1 MFSSSNNNLK
11 TNNIIIMKFTID
23 RDALMKPLQQVAGVV
38 ERRQTLPVLTNILL
52 TISKNKLSM
61 IGTDLEVEM
70 QTHAPLVDA
79 KEGEITVPARKFLD
93 ICRALPDQS
102 EIQFSLTDSKAVIRS
117 SKSRFVLS
125 TLPATDFPN
134 IEINDSLLVFS
145 ISQATLKNA
154 IERSYFAMA
163 QQDVRYYLNGML
175 FEINANHLTL
185 VATDGHRLAVF
196 NTKGTIETEKNQQ
209 VIVPRKG
216 VIELMKLLS
225 DDDQA
230 IEIQL
235 GNNYIRFSTADTVF
249 TSKLIDG
256 RFPDYHNVVPKN
268 TNKLAVCEREILRQA
283 LSRVSILS
291 NEKYRGVRM
300 TFSRGLLRILT
311 QNPEQEEAEEEIAV
325 DYKGEDLEIG
335 FNVNYLV
342 DAISAGSSSQIQL
355 SLSDANSCC
364 LIEGID
370 EQDCQYVVM
379 PMRL

>member
-1 MFSSSNNNLK
+1 
-11 TNNIIIMKFTID
+11 
-23 RDALMKPLQQVAGVV
+23 
-38 ERRQTLPVLTNILL
+38 
-52 TISKNKLSM
+52 
-61 IGTDLEVEM
+61 
-70 QTHAPLVDA
+70 
-79 KEGEITVPARKFLD
+79 
-93 ICRALPDQS
+93 
-102 EIQFSLTDSKAVIRS
+102 
-117 SKSRFVLS
+117 
-125 TLPATDFPN
+125 
-134 IEINDSLLVFS
+134 LVFS